1 MKIVIANGHQ
11 SADYLIKYFKNI
23 RNKIIVINS
32 SKDTIQYLTKSNKI
46 AAFYGDPYKKQI
58 LDNAH
63 IEQADLFIALG
74 NEDTDNFVA
83 CQLAKKVYSVKKV
96 ICTVTNPKNV
106 ELFKSLGLDSV
117 ISSTYLLASSI
128 VSESSLEKLT
138 KSMSLE
144 NDKIVLS
151 EVTIKENY
159 QIANRQIMDINFP
172 KTGTISCIY
181 RKPNVIIP
189 NGKSTILANDKLFVV
204 SSKKDQKSI
213 IEFIQTLSKKWE
225 QEKFED
231 LNWF

>member
-1 MKIVIANGHQ
+1 MKIVIANGNQ

-23 RNKIIVINS
+23 HNKIIVINS

-74 NEDTDNFVA
+74 DVDTDNFVA

-96 ICTVTNPKNV
+96 ICIVTNPKNV

-159 QIANRQIMDINFP
+159 QITNRQIMDINFP

-213 IEFIQTLSKKWE
+213 IEFIQTTSKK
-225 QEKFED
+225 
-231 LNWF
+231 

>member
-46 AAFYGDPYKKQI
+46 AAFYGDPYKKEI

-213 IEFIQTLSKKWE
+213 IEFIQTLSKK
-225 QEKFED
+225 
-231 LNWF
+231 

>member
-46 AAFYGDPYKKQI
+46 AAFYGDPYKKEI

-159 QIANRQIMDINFP
+159 EIANRQIMDINFP

-213 IEFIQTLSKKWE
+213 IEFIQTLSKK
-225 QEKFED
+225 
-231 LNWF
+231 

>member
-46 AAFYGDPYKKQI
+46 AAFYGEPYKKQI

-213 IEFIQTLSKKWE
+213 IEFIQTLSKK
-225 QEKFED
+225 
-231 LNWF
+231 